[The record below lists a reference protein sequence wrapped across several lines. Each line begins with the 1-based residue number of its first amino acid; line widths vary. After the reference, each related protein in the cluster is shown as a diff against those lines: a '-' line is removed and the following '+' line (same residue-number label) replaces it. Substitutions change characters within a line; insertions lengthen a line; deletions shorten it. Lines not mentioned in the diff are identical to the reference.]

1 MRNTR
6 RAYLAATAGAL
17 TLGTAG
23 CLGGGSGGSGDDAV
37 AAIGCE
43 VPARDTVD
51 SLPTPVI
58 GAEDASVVVDVWEDF
73 ACPHCATF
81 AVEVAQQLRS
91 EYVSEGVVRY
101 RHHDLPIPVD
111 DWWSWKG
118 ASAARAV
125 QDEADDET
133 FFEFAHTLYENQSE
147 FTGGDAEGSLST
159 LRSLADDADL
169 DGCSVAA
176 AASRERYRP
185 LIEAERTEAV
195 DERGFQGTPT
205 VLVDGEQVAPRWS
218 DLQSA
223 VEDAR

>member
-23 CLGGGSGGSGDDAV
+23 CLGGGSGGSGDEAV

-81 AVEVAQQLRS
+81 AVDVAPQLRS

-101 RHHDLPIPVD
+101 RHHDFPIPVD

-133 FFEFAHTLYENQSE
+133 FFDFAHTLYENQSE

-185 LIEAERTEAV
+185 LVEAERTEAV

-223 VEDAR
+223 VENAR